1 MLEIGVGGYDSPI
14 SGGES
19 LRMWKTYFPLLK
31 FCIRYFDKSFLEEKG
46 SKFFKGSQVDLKF

>member
-1 MLEIGVGGYDSPI
+1 MLEIGAGGYDSPI

-19 LRMWKTYFPLLK
+19 LRMWKTYFPFA

-46 SKFFKGSQVDLKF
+46 SKFLKEVKLI

>member
-19 LRMWKTYFPLLK
+19 LRMWKRIFLLLK
-31 FCIRYFDKSFLEEKG
+31 FCIRYFDKSFLEEKDQN
-46 SKFFKGSQVDLKF
+46 F

>member
-19 LRMWKTYFPLLK
+19 LRMENVFSFAK
-31 FCIRYFDKSFLEEKG
+31 FCIRYFDK
-46 SKFFKGSQVDLKF
+46 FF

>member
-19 LRMWKTYFPLLK
+19 LRMWKTYFPFAKIFALDILISL
-31 FCIRYFDKSFLEEKG
+31 F
-46 SKFFKGSQVDLKF
+46 